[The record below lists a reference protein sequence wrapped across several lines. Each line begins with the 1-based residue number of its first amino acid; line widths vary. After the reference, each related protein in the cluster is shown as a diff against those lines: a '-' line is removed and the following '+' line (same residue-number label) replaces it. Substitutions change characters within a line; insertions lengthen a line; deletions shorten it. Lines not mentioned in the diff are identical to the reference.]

1 MAIYYASKT
10 LTDAQL
16 NYSTTKKELLVVI
29 FSLNKI
35 RSYLLCSKIIVYSD
49 HAAIRYLLTKKE
61 EKPRLIRWF
70 LLFQEFDLEIKDKKG
85 CENSVVDNI
94 SRRKVVDS
102 SPIQESFLDEKILAI
117 QK

>member
-1 MAIYYASKT
+1 M
-10 LTDAQL
+10 
-16 NYSTTKKELLVVI
+16 
-29 FSLNKI
+29 
-35 RSYLLCSKIIVYSD
+35 
-49 HAAIRYLLTKKE
+49 TKKE

-85 CENSVVDNI
+85 CENSVVDNL

-117 QK
+117 QKENVPWFAHIVNYLVARRTPKGWKYNEKKKFFKDLRHYFWEEP